1 MEDINMSIIDKTIKT
16 EPQQD
21 FLMIDDETRI
31 AARRDLN
38 HSGFKMYLWLM
49 SKEEDFNLTKQEFTK
64 VFNVSS
70 SSYEKAWKEL
80 RDKGYMVK
88 DGDIYHICEM
98 PRN

>member
-1 MEDINMSIIDKTIKT
+1 MSTIIAKTIKT

-21 FLMIDDETRI
+21 FLMIADETWM
-31 AARRDLN
+31 AASRDLTP
-38 HSGFKMYLWLM
+38 SGFKMYLWLM

-88 DGDIYHICEM
+88 DGDIYHFYEM

>member
-1 MEDINMSIIDKTIKT
+1 MSTIIVQTKKT

-21 FLMIDDETRI
+21 FLMIADEAWM
-31 AARRDLN
+31 AASRDLTP
-38 HSGFKMYLWLM
+38 SGFKMYLWLM
-49 SKEEDFNLTKQEFTK
+49 SKEEDFNLSKQEFTK

-88 DGDIYHICEM
+88 DGDIYHFYEM

>member
-1 MEDINMSIIDKTIKT
+1 MSTIIKTIKT

-21 FLMIDDETRI
+21 FLMIADETWM
-31 AARRDLN
+31 AASRDLTP
-38 HSGFKMYLWLM
+38 SGFKMYLWLM

-80 RDKGYMVK
+80 RDKDYIVK
-88 DGDIYHICEM
+88 DGDIYHIYEM

>member
-1 MEDINMSIIDKTIKT
+1 MSTIIAKTIKT

-21 FLMIDDETRI
+21 FLMIADETWM
-31 AARRDLN
+31 AASRDLTP
-38 HSGFKMYLWLM
+38 SGFKMYLWLM

-70 SSYEKAWKEL
+70 SSYEKALREL
-80 RDKGYMVK
+80 KDKGYMVK
-88 DGDIYHICEM
+88 DGGIYHICEK

>member
-1 MEDINMSIIDKTIKT
+1 MSTIIKTIKT

-21 FLMIDDETRI
+21 FLMIADETWM
-31 AARRDLN
+31 AASRDLTP
-38 HSGFKMYLWLM
+38 SGFKMYLWLM

-80 RDKGYMVK
+80 RDKGYK
-88 DGDIYHICEM
+88 GRDGDIYHFYEM

>member
-1 MEDINMSIIDKTIKT
+1 MSTIIIKTIKT
-16 EPQQD
+16 EPQED
-21 FLMIDDETRI
+21 FLMIADEAWM
-31 AARRDLN
+31 AASRDLTP
-38 HSGFKMYLWLM
+38 SGFKMYLWLM

-70 SSYEKAWKEL
+70 PSYRKALREL
-80 RDKGYMVK
+80 KDKGYMVK

>member
-1 MEDINMSIIDKTIKT
+1 MSIIVKTIKT

-21 FLMIDDETRI
+21 FLMIADETWM
-31 AARRDLN
+31 AASRDLTP
-38 HSGFKMYLWLM
+38 SGFKMYLWLA
-49 SKEEDFNLTKQEFTK
+49 SKEEDFNLTKQEFME

-80 RDKGYMVK
+80 KDKGYIVK
-88 DGDIYHICEM
+88 NGDIYHFYEM